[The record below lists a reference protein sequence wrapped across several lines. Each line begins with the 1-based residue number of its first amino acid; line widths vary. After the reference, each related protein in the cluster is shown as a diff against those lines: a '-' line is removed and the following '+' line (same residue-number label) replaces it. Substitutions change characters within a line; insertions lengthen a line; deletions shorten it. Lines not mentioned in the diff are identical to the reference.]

1 MQRYILAAAAA
12 ALLLAAAGASVA
24 QTMPASGDHPDQT
37 TLALTVTGQTKI
49 TPDEATITLGVQT
62 SAPTAQDAMRENAA
76 RMTAVVGAL
85 HAAGIVDKDIQT
97 SNLSL
102 AAQYDYPQNQPAR
115 LTGYQAT
122 NEVAITVED
131 IGKLGGVIDAVTTAG
146 ANQVN
151 SISFGLRDPTTAE
164 NQARL
169 DAVRQLKA
177 RADLYAQATG
187 YHIVRLLNLVEGGSA
202 RVQPVPV
209 MAMARMQAPQAQ
221 TPVQSGEL
229 TVEVMVSASYRMA
242 P

>member
-1 MQRYILAAAAA
+1 MKRYILAAAAA
-12 ALLLAAAGASVA
+12 ALSLAAAGAAAA
-24 QTMPASGDHPDQT
+24 QAMPAADQPDKT

-49 TPDEATITLGVQT
+49 TPDQATITLGVQT
-62 SAPTAQDAMRENAA
+62 TAPTAVEAMRENAG

-85 HAAGIVDKDIQT
+85 HAAGIADKDIQT

-122 NEVAITVED
+122 NEVSITVEE

-151 SISFGLRDPTTAE
+151 SISFGLKDPTAAQD
-164 NQARL
+164 QARL
-169 DAVRQLKA
+169 DAVRQLK
-177 RADLYAQATG
+177 READLYAQATG
-187 YHIVRLLNLVEGGSA
+187 YHVVRLLNLVEGGSA

-209 MAMARMQAPQAQ
+209 MAMARMAPQAQ

-229 TVEVMVSASYRMA
+229 TVEVMLSASYRLA